1 MATLALSAV
10 GAAAGSALLP
20 AGFSFLGA
28 TLTGAAI
35 GRAAGALAG
44 AYIDQALFG
53 ATGQDTVRDGPRLAD
68 LTVTAST
75 EGADIARLYGRARL
89 GGQIIW
95 ATNFEEETTTT
106 DAGGS
111 GKGLNSGAGREP
123 AQLPLFRQFRRR
135 ALRRRGDAARP
146 GLG

>member
-35 GRAAGALAG
+35 GRVAGSLAG

-53 ATGQDTVRDGPRLAD
+53 FTGQDVVRDGPRLSD

-95 ATNFEEETTTT
+95 ATNFEEGRSRIGATAPRIWTT
-106 DAGGS
+106 
-111 GKGLNSGAGREP
+111 
-123 AQLPLFRQFRRR
+123 RR
-135 ALRRRGDAARP
+135 ARASSTISP
-146 GLG
+146 I